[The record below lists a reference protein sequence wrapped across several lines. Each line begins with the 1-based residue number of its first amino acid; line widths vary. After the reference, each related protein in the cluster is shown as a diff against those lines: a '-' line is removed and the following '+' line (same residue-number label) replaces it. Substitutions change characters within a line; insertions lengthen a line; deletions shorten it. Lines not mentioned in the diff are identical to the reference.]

1 MTPEHYARMPDT
13 LSLREVRFRV
23 SSPGVR
29 CESLTVVTTLTDPEA
44 YPKDQIAELFGHR
57 WNVEICQPYC
67 LQSERF
73 YELPFRRL
81 GTVRSAA

>member
-1 MTPEHYARMPDT
+1 MCLLTSVLDAKA
-13 LSLREVRFRV
+13 L
-23 SSPGVR
+23 GVA
-29 CESLTVVTTLTDPEA
+29 EA
-44 YPKDQIAELFGHR
+44 VELYRRR
-57 WNVEICQPYC
+57 WGIEICQPYC